1 MNILN
6 IVYVFIIG
14 VLLYCFLYSA
24 WNSLWNRKTEIQIQE
39 GLENGDDGNGG
50 GNCESDMKTLVY
62 KNAGT
67 IQNIQESINTMMK
80 QLNTIILNDDRQQ
93 TDIQNLKSLEEKVEK
108 VSDQANE
115 LANENKNRLLELA
128 KESKAKADDIT
139 KKVQSMPSP

>member
-6 IVYVFIIG
+6 ILYVFIIG
-14 VLLYCFLYSA
+14 VLIYCFLYSV
-24 WNSLWNRKTEIQIQE
+24 WKFLRNRKTQTQE
-39 GLENGDDGNGG
+39 GLENGGG
-50 GNCESDMKTLVY
+50 ENCESDMKTLVY

-67 IQNIQESINTMMK
+67 IQNIQDSINTMMK

>member
-6 IVYVFIIG
+6 ILYVFIIS
-14 VLLYCFLYSA
+14 VLIYCFLYSV
-24 WNSLWNRKTEIQIQE
+24 WEFLRNRKTQTQE
-39 GLENGDDGNGG
+39 GLENGGG
-50 GNCESDMKTLVY
+50 GNCEGDMKTLVY